1 MHICGLSPI
10 QYFLWPR
17 DVKDIVNFYGNR
29 TSINILIKNIFRKA
43 FNIDFTHQ
51 LTAIISLSFQHSY
64 LARFMSFQA
73 QNVIRLRV
81 RLSLIML
88 FICICIN
95 PLLQSP
101 YIQYHY
107 QWADVGQNGT
117 DGQIPTKV
125 SHHDITHGLHK
136 HTHTETHKH
145 VFRVLRW
152 VGITLRQACNNI
164 RAIEINRRL
173 W

>member
-17 DVKDIVNFYGNR
+17 DVKDIVNFYGNQ
-29 TSINILIKNIFRKA
+29 TSINILIQNKFRKA

-51 LTAIISLSFQHSY
+51 LAALISLSFQHSY

-73 QNVIRLRV
+73 QDVIRLRV
-81 RLSLIML
+81 RLSLEML
-88 FICICIN
+88 FICICIT

-101 YIQYHY
+101 YIRYHY

-125 SHHDITHGLHK
+125 GHHDITDGLRK
-136 HTHTETHKH
+136 HTHGNTHA
-145 VFRVLRW
+145 RVSCFPVSW
-152 VGITLRQACNNI
+152 YHIATSM
-164 RAIEINRRL
+164 
-173 W
+173 